1 MKYFRY
7 WIEDKF
13 SIKVGSSRQEI
24 TILSG
29 SNESEADAAKRAK
42 EQASI
47 IEERI
52 QSGSKK
58 EEYESSINEYV
69 EKEIDDSNIVTIC
82 RYGAKILN
90 TDEYTILDL
99 DDYPVDIL
107 DFFRSVR
114 KLPKKERIVAKFLDR
129 VTKNQEIGTD
139 FRIYETSKGIR
150 VIGKKY
156 IDPEGKG
163 YTKLMRSLNVDWL
176 YVFLSK
182 RQMCYRARLTP
193 KPYRLKIKTIKVSS
207 PLVCSSDDYI
217 QWEKMYTEASN
228 KSAVA
233 KYLQSVGKDFGS
245 DRIIKFHDEI
255 CRSHSNLKL
264 D

>member
-7 WIEDKF
+7 WIKDEF
-13 SIKVGSSRQEI
+13 PIQIGGSPQEI

-29 SNESEADAAKRAK
+29 SNVSEADAAKKAK

-52 QSGSKK
+52 QSGTRK

-69 EKEIDDSNIVTIC
+69 ERVIDDSNIVTIC

-99 DDYPVDIL
+99 DDYPVDIF
-107 DFFRSVR
+107 DIFRSVR
-114 KLPKKERIVAKFLDR
+114 TLPKKERIVAKFLER
-129 VTKNQEIGTD
+129 VAKNPEIGTD
-139 FRIYETSKGIR
+139 FRIYETAKGIR

-156 IDPEGKG
+156 INPENKK
-163 YTKLMRSLNVDWL
+163 YIKLMRSLNVDWL

-182 RQMCYRARLTP
+182 RQKCYRARLTP
-193 KPYRLKIKTIKVSS
+193 KPYRLKIKTIRITS
-207 PLVCSSDDYI
+207 PLTCTSDDYT
-217 QWEKMYTEASN
+217 QWEKMYTDSSN
-228 KSAVA
+228 KYSVA
-233 KYLQSVGKDFGS
+233 KYLTSLGQDFGG
-245 DRIIKFHDEI
+245 DRVINFHDEV

-264 D
+264 A